1 VDVEGV
7 VQVDVDAVVQRI
19 DVNAPLSGY
28 FDALLSRID
37 LNEQMER
44 IDMDAVMNRVLD
56 FDTIIRRS
64 NLTPLLR
71 APPPAFVCSGPSSD
85 RSGTGG
91 PTLSTSR

>member
-56 FDTIIRRS
+56 FDNII
-64 NLTPLLR
+64 
-71 APPPAFVCSGPSSD
+71 GD
-85 RSGTGG
+85 RI
-91 PTLSTSR
+91 